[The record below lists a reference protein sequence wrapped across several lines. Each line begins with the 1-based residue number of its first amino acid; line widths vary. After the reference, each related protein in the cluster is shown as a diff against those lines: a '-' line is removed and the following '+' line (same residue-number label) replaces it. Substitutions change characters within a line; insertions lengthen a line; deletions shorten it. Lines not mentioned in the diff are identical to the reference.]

1 MGRSKSVWANA
12 SPVRLA
18 VAMVTPWY
26 ARCRAMIFFFCGR
39 PSALLMYH
47 ASLIAVSF
55 ASDPELAN
63 SALDIP
69 GGAIPIRRS
78 ASSVLMAGTLPAKL
92 LIERQLAHLPIRR
105 IREPPLREAKGRAPE
120 AGHAFE
126 VAPALVV
133 VDVNAFAARDHER
146 TFGLHLPQVGGGMQM
161 EREVAACGRSR
172 E

>member
-1 MGRSKSVWANA
+1 
-12 SPVRLA
+12 
-18 VAMVTPWY
+18 
-26 ARCRAMIFFFCGR
+26 MIFFFCGR

-63 SALDIP
+63 SRPRHPWWCDPDEALRKL
-69 GGAIPIRRS
+69 GADGRN
-78 ASSVLMAGTLPAKL
+78 LAGKAV
-92 LIERQLAHLPIRR
+92 IERQLAHLPIRH

-146 TFGLHLPQVGGGMQM
+146 TF
-161 EREVAACGRSR
+161 RCTCGRLVAGCKSQR
-172 E
+172 GRGVRPES